1 MALLNTLAIVV
12 TIIIGIGFVIK
23 SWVVL
28 MIDASVRYRILVS
41 LLCALMLLSL
51 FFLAL
56 ITMFDFNDT
65 LDSCK

>member
-1 MALLNTLAIVV
+1 MVLLNTLAIVV

-41 LLCALMLLSL
+41 LLCVLMLLSL